1 MPRGASSSSPRH
13 LVRRHRQGGEALNP
27 PRERECSGR
36 PDRCIIIRLR
46 RLDHIWVGLPPAENA
61 TTWTKP
67 VSSPRVRASSWLAVR
82 PSLPPP
88 LSSRDRRNHSRTAQ
102 NRPTD
107 RSRRED
113 HLDRRQASIGFHAAA
128 AARLS
133 SACLPARSNRPSIFF
148 FFLLGATA
156 PGQQT
161 HTHTQHVAAAVVALA
176 FLSFT
181 PSL

>member
-46 RLDHIWVGLPPAENA
+46 RLDHTWVGLPPAENA

-67 VSSPRVRASSWLAVR
+67 VSSPRVRASSWLAVP
-82 PSLPPP
+82 PSLP
-88 LSSRDRRNHSRTAQ
+88 LSPREIAGTTAAQRR
-102 NRPTD
+102 TD
-107 RSRRED
+107 RSI
-113 HLDRRQASIGFHAAA
+113 DRVARTISIGDRLRSGSAV